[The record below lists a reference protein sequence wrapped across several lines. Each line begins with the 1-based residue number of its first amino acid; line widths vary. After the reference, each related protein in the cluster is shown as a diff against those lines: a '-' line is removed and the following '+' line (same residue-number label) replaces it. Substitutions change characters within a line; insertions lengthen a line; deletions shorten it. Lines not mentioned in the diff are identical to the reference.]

1 MTRFVIRINTR
12 SRTRGVAKTRFRVPT
27 LGGKHYFF
35 LLLMQHGASNSH
47 FFDPSKLK
55 RLILPPANFPA
66 GGSPPGW
73 SRVARVAF
81 GGMAGVRAN
90 DCCSRIGTSSRN
102 PRPWAVDGRVRPER
116 FVYLTSWDLG
126 REGSLRA
133 AALRA

>member
-1 MTRFVIRINTR
+1 
-12 SRTRGVAKTRFRVPT
+12 
-27 LGGKHYFF
+27 
-35 LLLMQHGASNSH
+35 MQHGASNSH
-47 FFDPSKLK
+47 LFDPSKLK